1 MVQVLP
7 VYEVSRTVLEI
18 VTQLIYLVIYVVE
31 VCIDTSKANSEV
43 IVWVG
48 TMDDVDDLQVVVVII
63 RTSVS

>member
-1 MVQVLP
+1 MQVLP